1 MVDEKLCFSARILI
15 FLWLNEHSKINR
27 DPADA

>member
-1 MVDEKLCFSARILI
+1 MFFGEIFI

-27 DPADA
+27 DPAVA

>member
-1 MVDEKLCFSARILI
+1 MFFGEIFI